1 MLSFCIVALNLFATQ
16 VQIKHAQ
23 VPVVFQ
29 ESQVRKFLT
38 AKLKERESLG
48 RLHMIIMKEILC
60 KEMKRKANF
69 I

>member
-38 AKLKERESLG
+38 AKLKEREGS
-48 RLHMIIMKEILC
+48 I
-60 KEMKRKANF
+60 
-69 I
+69 